1 MDLGMEREL
10 LELAA
15 PDLEMFLRTAGGYSA
30 ARAAPRSMG
39 AQVSARTSCQ
49 ASSGPCSLMSVR
61 SKEPDPKGREP

>member
-1 MDLGMEREL
+1 MDLGLEREL

-39 AQVSARTSCQ
+39 AQVSARTSRPEL
-49 ASSGPCSLMSVR
+49 SSFIWPLFTHESLQQ
-61 SKEPDPKGREP
+61 